1 MNNHWYNE
9 GKEIMK
15 KDMSQLFITN
25 TKRSGRPRRN
35 YTRGPLTNAEK
46 RFTYKF
52 VDGMVRDRQR
62 FSVVELQSSLYAITG
77 KIRNTTTIVKMVNEF
92 LDDPKTGYKPSW
104 FKRQVTKLLNLIK

>member
-1 MNNHWYNE
+1 
-9 GKEIMK
+9 
-15 KDMSQLFITN
+15 MSELFITN

-46 RFTYKF
+46 RFAYKF
-52 VDGMVRDRQR
+52 VDGMVRDKQR

-77 KIRNTTTIVKMVNEF
+77 KIRNTDTIIKMVNAF

-104 FKRQVTKLLNLIK
+104 FKVQATKLLNLIR